1 MAISTTEAEYMAA
14 SDGAK
19 EAIWLRQLLKDIGFE
34 QKRPTLIMIDNQS
47 ATVLTKNAEFHQKK
61 KYIDVKYHFIR
72 CHVTEGSIK
81 PIYVSTSE
89 QLDDV
94 FTKPLPPRKFKKNI
108 SSFGMFN

>member
-47 ATVLTKNAEFHQKK
+47 AIVLTKNAEFHQRT
-61 KYIDVKYHFIR
+61 KYIDVKYHFISS
-72 CHVTEGSIK
+72 HVTEGSIK
-81 PIYVSTSE
+81 PVYVSTSE
-89 QLDDV
+89 QMADV
-94 FTKPLPPRKFKKNI
+94 FTKPLPPIKFKKNI
-108 SSFGMFN
+108 SLFDMFN